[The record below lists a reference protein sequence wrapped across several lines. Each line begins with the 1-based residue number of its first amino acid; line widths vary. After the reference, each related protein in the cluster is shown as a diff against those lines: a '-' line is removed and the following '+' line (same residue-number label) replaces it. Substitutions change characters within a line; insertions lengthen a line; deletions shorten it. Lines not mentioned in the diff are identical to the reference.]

1 MKNPEKNWVHNNDLL
16 HVAPIQKL
24 NHNIVFTRLYINQIY
39 FMTILHITNNHNTI
53 NVLTIWEV
61 F

>member
-24 NHNIVFTRLYINQIY
+24 NHNIVFTILYINQIY
-39 FMTILHITNNHNTI
+39 SSYNKQPQYN
-53 NVLTIWEV
+53 
-61 F
+61 